1 MRHNRLREL
10 IDSGQPSLGTR
21 ILSSWPTTVELIGHS
36 GMFDY
41 VEFVSEYAPYDLYTL
56 ENLGRTVELFGDMG
70 AMIKIEQEP
79 RSHLA
84 GRAIAAGFQSVLF
97 ADVRSVEDAKQC
109 VGATRHER
117 PQSGGHMGVA
127 VTRAGGVLLE
137 SGSAAYAD
145 AMDDIV
151 VVLMIEKKSAV
162 EDLES
167 ILKVPGVDMIQ
178 FGPSD
183 YSTNLG
189 YSGQP
194 SHPEVK
200 EAEQYAL
207 ETAAKLGVA
216 ARVELTEPEGFEPY
230 LELGIRHFN
239 VGVDVVTLFKWL
251 KKAGT
256 TMREALGVEPVA
268 VAGAEN
274 KQGYTGYSR

>member
-1 MRHNRLREL
+1 MRQNRLREL

-21 ILSSWPTTVELIGHS
+21 ILSSSPTTIELIGQS

-41 VEFVSEYAPYDLYTL
+41 IEFVAEYAPYDLYAL

-70 AMIKIEQEP
+70 LMIKVEQEP
-79 RSHLA
+79 RTHLA
-84 GRAIAAGFQSVLF
+84 SRAIAAGFQSVLF
-97 ADVRSVEDAKQC
+97 ADVRSVEDAQAC

-127 VTRAGGVLLE
+127 VTRAGGLFLE

-145 AMDDIV
+145 AMDEIV

-162 EDLES
+162 ENLEA

-200 EAEQYAL
+200 EAEQYVL
-207 ETAAKLGVA
+207 ETAAKCGIA
-216 ARVELTEPEGFEPY
+216 ARIELTEPEDFEPY
-230 LELGIRHFN
+230 LELGIRHFS
-239 VGVDVVTLFKWL
+239 VGIDLVTLFKWYN
-251 KKAGT
+251 KAGA
-256 TMREALGVEPVA
+256 TMREVLGLEPLA
-268 VAGAEN
+268 VAGESK
-274 KQGYTGYSR
+274 KQGYTR

>member
-1 MRHNRLREL
+1 MRRNRLREL
-10 IDSGQPSLGTR
+10 IDTGKPSLGTR
-21 ILSSWPTTVELIGHS
+21 ILSSWPTTIELIGHA
-36 GMFDY
+36 GRFDY
-41 VEFVSEYAPYDLYTL
+41 IEFVAEYTPYDLYTL

-70 AMIKIEQEP
+70 AMIKVEQEP
-79 RSHLA
+79 RTHVA

-97 ADVRSVEDAKQC
+97 ADVRSVEDAREC

-145 AMDDIV
+145 AMDEIV

-162 EDLES
+162 ENLEA
-167 ILKVPGVDMIQ
+167 ILSVPGVDMVQ

-194 SHPEVK
+194 SHAEVK
-200 EAEQYAL
+200 EAEDYVISTSL
-207 ETAAKLGVA
+207 KMGIPP
-216 ARVELTEPEGFEPY
+216 RVELTEPEGFEPY
-230 LELGIRHFN
+230 LERGIRHFN
-239 VGVDVVTLFKWL
+239 VGLDVVTLFKWY
-251 KKAGT
+251 KQAGQV
-256 TMREALGVEPVA
+256 MCDALGMEA
-268 VAGAEN
+268 DAESSQL
-274 KQGYTGYSR
+274 KQGYTR